1 MQKLIKISDYYYIV
15 DDKAEI
21 KKDDY
26 KQCQFTGDISKFP
39 NGQHQHKVIATTN
52 PLVNTFMILDI
63 DKELIDKE
71 VQVTFERVYFEKE
84 STIIAI
90 IKPISKETSTN
101 ETLEEATKQ
110 YCWNKYKP
118 NRRLYAIALEE
129 YIAGYKHCEKTMY
142 SEEELLSYIKRYK
155 DYVVHAGIKFLTFT
169 EWFNNNKK

>member
-101 ETLEEATKQ
+101 ETLEEVAWKKYNTKTQ
-110 YCWNKYKP
+110 EDEGL
-118 NRRLYAIALEE
+118 RDAF
-129 YIAGYKHCEKTMY
+129 IAGYKHCEKTMY
-142 SEEELLSYIKRYK
+142 SEEELRISLLRYQRYLGYPIVMK
-155 DYVVHAGIKFLTFT
+155 DFE
-169 EWFNNNKK
+169 EWFKQHINNKK